1 LKFAQKNCTK
11 SPDAVALNKEMAT
24 RYDTSRFSGDVSAL
38 KLPANLLP
46 LPPAFNLIPIG
57 QPTTAPPPPTETE
70 SNKWFWAWLTMGSLV
85 LLVGILAIVSLHGER
100 IEVGDRRKPVAAGA
114 DTAASCTLDEVTK
127 NFFYSLV

>member
-1 LKFAQKNCTK
+1 
-11 SPDAVALNKEMAT
+11 MAT

-46 LPPAFNLIPIG
+46 PPAAAFNLIPIPVATIG
-57 QPTTAPPPPTETE
+57 QQQQPPPTETE
-70 SNKWFWAWLTMGSLV
+70 SNKWFWAWLIVGSLV

-100 IEVGDRRKPVAAGA
+100 IEVGDRRKPAAAGA